1 MKRADIHTEH
11 INNLILSFLNRTISS
26 TDLKV
31 LKEWID
37 ENEDNKAYFSEIQK
51 IWLISSIYEKK
62 NFDKL
67 KDRAFQQFK
76 DRIAQKNQEQDIY
89 ISRPNWNRIFYIAAC
104 IIIAF
109 FAGIGVM
116 YFTGNQRL
124 SDQTLSYSVES
135 PRGSKLKLSLPDG
148 TSVWLNAD
156 SKLLYD
162 NNFGINNRD
171 VTLCGEGLF
180 ANHRGTYTIPL
191 QKQDVKLRKEGI
203 YVSAAVDAQGEII
216 LKLVN
221 TNHREYALMLEDAD
235 GLAVRTTGQMWTLRG
250 TGEMPEDRP
259 EVSAVTEET
268 AEIDGCVFIPAQSLV
283 VIRYQ

>member
-1 MKRADIHTEH
+1 MIWFDDSDVYLTP
-11 INNLILSFLNRTISS
+11 NYY
-26 TDLKV
+26 V
-31 LKEWID
+31 
-37 ENEDNKAYFSEIQK
+37 QK
-51 IWLISSIYEKK
+51 
-62 NFDKL
+62 
-67 KDRAFQQFK
+67 
-76 DRIAQKNQEQDIY
+76 
-89 ISRPNWNRIFYIAAC
+89 
-104 IIIAF
+104 
-109 FAGIGVM
+109 
-116 YFTGNQRL
+116 
-124 SDQTLSYSVES
+124 
-135 PRGSKLKLSLPDG
+135 
-148 TSVWLNAD
+148 
-156 SKLLYD
+156 
-162 NNFGINNRD
+162 
-171 VTLCGEGLF
+171 LF

-268 AEIDGCVFIPAQSLV
+268 VEIDGCVFIPAQSLV